1 MFSMINR
8 VKLSHKV
15 TFFVF
20 CMLLLMGVSMIFVV
34 ESEVEAVLKGA
45 VTEDQNKN
53 INVAAAV
60 FERDL
65 DGFEIERAA
74 NGQKRFVLEY
84 LPEFSNHNIIDSVG
98 EITGQTAT
106 LFLWD
111 KETQDFWRKT
121 TNIIKDNGD
130 RAVGTPLGKGGAVYP
145 FLTKGENFVGEAVIL
160 GKPYFT
166 RYDPIFAKGTND
178 VVGILYVGLL
188 KDVFLT
194 SKAEVTQTIFIT
206 AFGIMLIAIIICV
219 FVLKFALSKPINRAA
234 KQMHR
239 LADGDMDVEIVG
251 ADREDELGEMAKALE
266 VFKANAIEAERR
278 EAEHSAAERQA
289 EGERVA
295 IVQDISNEFEK
306 QIGDVLK
313 TMNSASGHL
322 HSTAHKMR
330 NVADSTMQASGVVS
344 STSEVASSNV
354 NNVASSMEQMS
365 ASSSEISAQ
374 MGSVKNKSR
383 DMASNAN
390 VANDTVQNLNTLVAN
405 IGEVVTAISD
415 IAEQTNLLALNATIE
430 AARAGEAGKGFA
442 VVADEVKKLANET
455 ASKTEEVNS
464 RISEIQNATQASVR
478 AMESIMNNI
487 SDIDQSVTGVSSA
500 VEKQNTTT
508 SEVVRSISEASQ
520 GVQQV
525 SSIIQDVQSS
535 AGDTGKSADEV
546 LDASKE
552 MAQICDN
559 LQGAVDALLKKM
571 RHETKAA

>member
-8 VKLSHKV
+8 VKLSQKV

-34 ESEVEAVLKGA
+34 ESEVETVLKGV

-239 LADGDMDVEIVG
+239 LADGDMNLEIVG

-289 EGERVA
+289 EEERVA

-313 TMNSASGHL
+313 TMTSASGHL
-322 HSTAHKMR
+322 QSTAYTMR

-365 ASSSEISAQ
+365 ASSREISSQ